1 VRTTKSCPYGE
12 LHSFRSNGELII
24 FKTRLLTTVPKIR
37 TIAEMFV
44 VEVGRARKYDRPKEK
59 RAENPSI

>member
-1 VRTTKSCPYGE
+1 MENKVNDKENNYNP
-12 LHSFRSNGELII
+12 HII

-44 VEVGRARKYDRPKEK
+44 VVVGRARKYDRPKEK